1 MKDKINVANLLKGCP
16 SGMEL
21 DCYLFDG
28 LEFDYI
34 DTDNENYPIACRA
47 KTLDGEYY
55 THTFT
60 KYGCYTSHYDYAKC
74 VIFPKGKSTWEGFQR
89 PFKVGDR
96 IKEKTKDICGEII
109 NVYKTKYDV
118 RIGDKGLYLDFT
130 EQDNWELVPDKFD
143 INTLV
148 PFESRVLIRDTKLQK
163 WYPAIWGFYDSDGQD
178 YQYKL
183 VGVIARYCIP
193 YECNEHLLGETDDC
207 NEYFKTWK

>member
-1 MKDKINVANLLKGCP
+1 MKDKINVADLLKGCP

-21 DCYLFDG
+21 DCYLFNG

-34 DTDNENYPIACRA
+34 DTDNENYPIVCRG

-148 PFESRVLIRDTKLQK
+148 PFESRVLVRNYGYSPWQPNL
-163 WYPAIWGFYDSDGQD
+163 WGFYDKEHRFPYVTIGC
-178 YQYKL
+178 
-183 VGVIARYCIP
+183 RYRQCIP
-193 YECNEHLLGETDDC
+193 YEGNKHLLGTSNNCD
-207 NEYFKTWK
+207 EYFKTWK